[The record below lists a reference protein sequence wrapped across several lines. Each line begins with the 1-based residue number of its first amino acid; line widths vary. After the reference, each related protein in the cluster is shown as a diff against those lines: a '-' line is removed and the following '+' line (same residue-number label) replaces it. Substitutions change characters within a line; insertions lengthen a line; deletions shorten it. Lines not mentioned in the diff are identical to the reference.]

1 MCYNQIM
8 GQKFR
13 KITIILIAISLI
25 VPFNFSLVSSAKAQD
40 SSTNEVAQEISNLDR
55 EIDAKKKEIEAL
67 QKKSASYKKQIEE
80 AQRKTASLSTE
91 LAILSNKIAKIKIDI
106 ETTEKKIETLTLEI
120 KNLETQIQEKENQI
134 ASSKDRISEF
144 LRLIYKNDQK
154 GYLEVIATNQSF
166 SEVFNQMKYVENL
179 QADLQKALNE
189 IQELKASLEKQKKQM
204 EDKKNEAED
213 SKNEMVKMQSSL
225 EEQIMGKEVL
235 LNRTAASEK
244 QFQNWLLQSKYEEEQ
259 VNSEITS
266 LEKSIRQRLE
276 ESDKSFSEG
285 KTGSVVLSWPV
296 DPSRGITATFHDP
309 DYPYRYIFEHSGIDI
324 RAYQGT
330 QIKAAAPGYVGKV
343 KNGGQKGYSYIM
355 LIHANGISTVYGHV
369 SKINVQED
377 TYVIRGQVIGL
388 SGGMPGTPG
397 AGPLTTGPHLHFETR
412 LDGIPVNPLNYLP

>member
-1 MCYNQIM
+1 MV
-8 GQKFR
+8 QKIG
-13 KITIILIAISLI
+13 KIVVIITAICLI
-25 VPFNFSLVSSAKAQD
+25 VPFNFSLIHAAKAEN
-40 SSTNEVAQEISNLDR
+40 TPANGLVQEISSLDK

-67 QKKSASYKKQIEE
+67 QKKSESYKRKIEE
-80 AQRKTASLSTE
+80 AQRKSASLSTE

-106 ETTEKKIETLTLEI
+106 EATEKKIETITLEI

-134 ASSKDRISEF
+134 TLNKDRISEF

-179 QADLQKALNE
+179 QADLQKSLNQ
-189 IQELKASLEKQKKQM
+189 IQELKASLEEQKKQL
-204 EDKKNEAED
+204 ENKKNEAEN
-213 SKNEMVKMQSSL
+213 SKNEMVKMQNSL
-225 EEQIMGKEVL
+225 EEQILFKEIVL
-235 LNRTAASEK
+235 DKTAASEK

-259 VNSEITS
+259 VNSEISS

-276 ESDKSFSEG
+276 ESDKSFSG
-285 KTGSVVLSWPV
+285 GQSGPVILSWPV

-309 DYPYRYIFEHSGIDI
+309 DYPFRHIFEHSGIDI

-330 QIKAAAPGYVGKV
+330 EIRAPAPGYVGKV
-343 KNGGQKGYSYIM
+343 KDGGRKGYSYIM

-369 SKINVQED
+369 SKFNVQED

-397 AGPLTTGPHLHFETR
+397 AGPYTTGPHLHFETR

>member
-1 MCYNQIM
+1 MV
-8 GQKFR
+8 QKIG
-13 KITIILIAISLI
+13 KIVIIITAICLI
-25 VPFNFSLVSSAKAQD
+25 VPFNFSLIHTAKAEN
-40 SSTNEVAQEISNLDR
+40 TPANGLVQEISNLDR

-67 QKKSASYKKQIEE
+67 QKKSESYKRQIEE
-80 AQRKTASLSTE
+80 AQRKSVSLSTE

-106 ETTEKKIETLTLEI
+106 EATEKKIETITLEI
-120 KNLETQIQEKENQI
+120 RNLETQIQEKENQI
-134 ASSKDRISEF
+134 TLNKDRISEF

-154 GYLEVIATNQSF
+154 GYLEVLATNQYF

-179 QADLQKALNE
+179 QADLQKSLNQ
-189 IQELKASLEKQKKQM
+189 IQELKTSLEEQKKQL
-204 EDKKNEAED
+204 ENKKNEAEN

-225 EEQIMGKEVL
+225 EEQIMNKEVL
-235 LNRTAASEK
+235 LDRTAASEK

-259 VNSEITS
+259 INSEITS

-276 ESDKSFSEG
+276 ESDKSFSNG
-285 KTGSVVLSWPV
+285 QSGSVILSWPV
-296 DPSRGITATFHDP
+296 DPSRGITATFHDS

-369 SKINVQED
+369 SKISVQED

-397 AGPLTTGPHLHFETR
+397 AGPFTTGPHLHFETR
-412 LDGIPVNPLNYLP
+412 LDGIPVNPLDYLP

>member
-1 MCYNQIM
+1 MVR
-8 GQKFR
+8 KFR
-13 KITIILIAISLI
+13 KIIAIITAIFII
-25 VPFNFSLVSSAKAQD
+25 VPFNFSLINIAKAEN
-40 SSTNEVAQEISNLDR
+40 SSPNELVQEISNLDK
-55 EIDAKKKEIEAL
+55 EIDAKKKEMEAL
-67 QKKSASYKKQIEE
+67 QKKSESYKRKIEE
-80 AQRKTASLSTE
+80 AQKKSASLSTE

-106 ETTEKKIETLTLEI
+106 EATEKKIETLALEI
-120 KNLETQIQEKENQI
+120 QNLEVQILEKENQI
-134 ASSKDRISEF
+134 AYNRDRIAEF

-154 GYLEVIATNQSF
+154 GYLEIITANESF
-166 SEVFNQMKYVENL
+166 SEVFNQMKYIENL

-189 IQELKASLEKQKKQM
+189 LQALKAELEKQRV
-204 EDKKNEAED
+204 EVEGKKNDAEK
-213 SKNEMVKMQSSL
+213 SKDEMTKMQSSL
-225 EEQIMGKEVL
+225 EEQIGNKEFL
-235 LNRTAASEK
+235 LDKTAASEK

-259 VNSEITS
+259 INSEIAS

-285 KTGSVVLSWPV
+285 QSGSVVLSWPV

-309 DYPYRYIFEHSGIDI
+309 DYPYRYIFEHPGIDV

-330 QIKAAAPGYVGKV
+330 EIRAPAPGYVGKI

-369 SKINVQED
+369 SKFNVQED

-397 AGPLTTGPHLHFETR
+397 AGPLTTGPHLHFEVR
-412 LDGIPVNPLNYLP
+412 LDGIPVNPLDYLR